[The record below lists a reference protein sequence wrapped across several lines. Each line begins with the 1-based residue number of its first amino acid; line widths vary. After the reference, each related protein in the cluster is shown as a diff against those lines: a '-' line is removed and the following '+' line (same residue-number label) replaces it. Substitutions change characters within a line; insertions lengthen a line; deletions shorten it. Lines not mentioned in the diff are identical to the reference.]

1 MSRAD
6 TAARIIDAA
15 VAHGMAH
22 GVAALSLQGIA
33 AAAGVSKA
41 LVLYHFDEKDRLLAA
56 VAERLASH
64 DIAALESAAAAPDAL
79 DAWRGTMRDVTRR
92 AERALLA
99 ALLQEAPV
107 RGLRDAVTARRAAA
121 ATRLAGAM
129 LRSAGLR
136 PRIAPALV
144 GRVVLDQVDGV
155 AVAGTARTGDAFDAE
170 LDALA
175 LAVLGLGH

>member
-1 MSRAD
+1 
-6 TAARIIDAA
+6 
-15 VAHGMAH
+15 
-22 GVAALSLQGIA
+22 
-33 AAAGVSKA
+33 
-41 LVLYHFDEKDRLLAA
+41 
-56 VAERLASH
+56 
-64 DIAALESAAAAPDAL
+64 
-79 DAWRGTMRDVTRR
+79 
-92 AERALLA
+92 
-99 ALLQEAPV
+99 
-107 RGLRDAVTARRAAA
+107 
-121 ATRLAGAM
+121 M